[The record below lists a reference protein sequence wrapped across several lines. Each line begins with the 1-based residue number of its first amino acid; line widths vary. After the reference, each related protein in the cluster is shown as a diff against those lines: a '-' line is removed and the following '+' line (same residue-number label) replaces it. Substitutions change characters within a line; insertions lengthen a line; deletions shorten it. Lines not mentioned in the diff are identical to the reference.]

1 MTAVVV
7 AVSAAVGLGA
17 GAAANRAAASFPWGG
32 SGERSGRAVRPP
44 VLELLTALL
53 FALTALRF
61 GPAWELPAFLAV
73 VAAGVLLTVVD
84 LRHRLLPNRVVVP
97 ALVVT
102 AALLALAAAVDGAWN
117 SLLRALLAAAVLF
130 AVYLGMALLSPGAM
144 GMGDV
149 KLAALLGLV
158 LGWLGWGAVLLGAF
172 AGFVVQ
178 AALALLLLA
187 ARRITL
193 KAQMP
198 FGPAMLVGAALVVGS
213 SGVLLT

>member
-1 MTAVVV
+1 MLAVVV
-7 AVSAAVGLGA
+7 VLAAFLGLGV
-17 GAAANRAAASFPWGG
+17 GAAANRAAGAFPWGG
-32 SGERSGRAVRPP
+32 AGERSGRAVRLP
-44 VLELLTALL
+44 VLELLTAVF

-73 VAAGVLLTVVD
+73 VGAGVLLTVID

-97 ALVVT
+97 ALLVT
-102 AALLALAAAVDGAWN
+102 AALLGLAAAADDAWD
-117 SLLRALLAAAVLF
+117 LLVRSLLAAAVLF

-158 LGWLGWGAVLLGAF
+158 LGWIGWGAVLLGAF

-178 AALALLLLA
+178 AVLALVLIA
-187 ARRITL
+187 ARRISL
-193 KAQMP
+193 RGELP
-198 FGPAMLVGAALVVGS
+198 FGPAMLVGAALVVGWS
-213 SGVLLT
+213 EALLG